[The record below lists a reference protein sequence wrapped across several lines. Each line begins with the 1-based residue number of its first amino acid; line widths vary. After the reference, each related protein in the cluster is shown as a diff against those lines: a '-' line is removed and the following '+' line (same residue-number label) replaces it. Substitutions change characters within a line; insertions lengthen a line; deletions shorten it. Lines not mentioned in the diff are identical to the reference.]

1 MVGLQQ
7 QHTHLEGWPWFS
19 IGLDPFGGI
28 ILIILTLLIV
38 KYIMR
43 VKSDPSHRSRT
54 IYICVNEGYSC

>member
-19 IGLDPFGGI
+19 IGLDPSGGI
-28 ILIILTLLIV
+28 ISTPLIV